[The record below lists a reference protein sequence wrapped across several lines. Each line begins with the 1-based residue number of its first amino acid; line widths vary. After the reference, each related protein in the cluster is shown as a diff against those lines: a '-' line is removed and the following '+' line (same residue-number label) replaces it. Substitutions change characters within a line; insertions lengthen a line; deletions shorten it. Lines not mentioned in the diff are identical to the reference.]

1 MVPTVQGMKAHI
13 FIAIGALAF
22 ASGAIADGEYGH
34 VHDHKPRNG
43 GMVLEVNDLALEVVV
58 TVSRI
63 QIYVREHGKLTDI
76 SRASAKL
83 TLSAGAEKQQV
94 ELKPAGGW
102 LEAAGSFKVA
112 PGARATM
119 VLTLPGRPV
128 ATARFALK

>member
-1 MVPTVQGMKAHI
+1 MKPYI

-22 ASGAIADGEYGH
+22 SSGALADGEYRH
-34 VHDHKPRNG
+34 VHDHKPRHG
-43 GMVLEVNDLALEVVV
+43 GMVLEVNDLALEVVASP
-58 TVSRI
+58 SRI
-63 QIYVREHGKLTDI
+63 QVYVREHGKPADI

-83 TLSAGAEKQQV
+83 TLMADGENQQV
-94 ELKPAGGW
+94 ELKPAAGG

-128 ATARFALK
+128 VSARFALK